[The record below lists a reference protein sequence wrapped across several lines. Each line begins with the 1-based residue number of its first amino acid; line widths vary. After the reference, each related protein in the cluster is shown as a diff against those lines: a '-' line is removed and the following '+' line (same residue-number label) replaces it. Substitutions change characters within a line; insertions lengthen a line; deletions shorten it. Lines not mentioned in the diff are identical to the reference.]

1 MNGHKRS
8 NFDAIRAKYIQ
19 YTHVLTQNFMK
30 NSNSILFEVRS
41 GHRKSVQVKLRS
53 TWSNKDQIESIRFDT
68 KFGREFQ
75 LKAIRGQF
83 RSLREL
89 SGQTR
94 DKIFEKGSNRSS
106 WLINMQ
112 YTVYYI
118 HRVYI
123 LYSNRL
129 NKLFLKMYVY
139 RYLWKAIILNN
150 FSLVTMNEYDLRWV
164 QKR

>member
-1 MNGHKRS
+1 MQLGPNTFNIHMFWLKILWKIQIQYYLRSDQVIESRCKS
-8 NFDAIRAKYIQ
+8 NFGQHDRIKI
-19 YTHVLTQNFMK
+19 
-30 NSNSILFEVRS
+30 
-41 GHRKSVQVKLRS
+41 KSF
-53 TWSNKDQIESIRFDT
+53 RFDT

-75 LKAIRGQF
+75 LKAIGGRF